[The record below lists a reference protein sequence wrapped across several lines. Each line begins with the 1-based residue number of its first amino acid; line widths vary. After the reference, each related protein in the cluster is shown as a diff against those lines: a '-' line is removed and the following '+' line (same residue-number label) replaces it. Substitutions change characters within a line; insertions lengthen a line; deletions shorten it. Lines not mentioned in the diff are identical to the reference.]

1 MKTLSLKLDDAIYEE
16 ADKITAKLK
25 IARDKYIK
33 ESMNILS
40 EFEKLMDEN

>member
-25 IARDKYIK
+25 IAQDKLLLK
-33 ESMNILS
+33 DVFRLTGR
-40 EFEKLMDEN
+40 FG